1 MGLSRAPSSVWKVSR
16 AEMPSAGAPD
26 EYRRTIEL
34 LWGTADAPRRGPK
47 PSLDLDRIARAAGAI
62 ADREGLEAV
71 SMQQV
76 ARECGVSTMA
86 LYRYVPGKAELV
98 ALMLDIGLGAP
109 PPLADL
115 PGDWRTRLEAWAAR
129 LRAIFQEH
137 PWSLAATAPP
147 RLMGPNELAWF
158 EVAVSALGDTGLRP
172 DERVQ
177 AVIAVLLHVR
187 GTAYY
192 AQDSASWRHSASSA
206 WEAGFVELVQQHGG
220 RLPALAEAVAAGAFA
235 APAEVNQDTGLS
247 LLLDGIGL
255 RIAARAEAPAES

>member
-1 MGLSRAPSSVWKVSR
+1 
-16 AEMPSAGAPD
+16 MPNTATPE
-26 EYRRTIEL
+26 EYRRTLEL
-34 LWGTADAPRRGPK
+34 LWGTADAPKRGPK
-47 PSLDLDRIARAAGAI
+47 PSLALDRIVRVAGAI
-62 ADREGLEAV
+62 ADREGLDAV

-109 PPLADL
+109 PRLDDL
-115 PGDWRTRLEAWAAR
+115 PGGWRARLEAWAAR

-147 RLMGPNELAWF
+147 RLMGPNELGWF
-158 EVAVSALGDTGLRP
+158 EVAVSALADTGLRP

-187 GTAYY
+187 GMAYY
-192 AQDSASWRHSASSA
+192 ALDSMDWRQGAGDR
-206 WEAGFVELVQQHGG
+206 WETGFVELVQQHSE
-220 RLPALAEAVAAGAFA
+220 RLPAVAQAAAAGAFA
-235 APAEVNQDTGLS
+235 APADPGLDVGLS

-255 RIAARAEAPAES
+255 RIAARAGAAAEA